1 MERFIAWIKWLFAK
15 CRETLMPTAEQHN
28 VDRFLYFGYGSN
40 MLTRRLADPRRA
52 PSARAL
58 GVGYVEKHKLTF
70 DKISRG
76 TRQNSGKCDM
86 EATGLDAD
94 RVYGVLFSI
103 AVEDE
108 ASLDREEGLD
118 RGYRKDRQ
126 VRVITADGEKT
137 AVAYIAT
144 EKDPTLLP
152 YPWYRDFVV
161 EGALEHGLPK
171 ITLPGC
177 ANFSRNP
184 TPTEGG
190 ARKTNPSSPNI
201 ERQRSDPDGA
211 SD

>member
-1 MERFIAWIKWLFAK
+1 
-15 CRETLMPTAEQHN
+15 
-28 VDRFLYFGYGSN
+28 
-40 MLTRRLADPRRA
+40 
-52 PSARAL
+52 L

-126 VRVITADGEKT
+126 VRVTTADGEKT

-152 YPWYRDFVV
+152 YDWYRDFVV
-161 EGALEHGLPK
+161 EGALEHGLPEDYV
-171 ITLPGC
+171 TWLRTFQSQP
-177 ANFSRNP
+177 
-184 TPTEGG
+184 
-190 ARKTNPSSPNI
+190 
-201 ERQRSDPDGA
+201 DPDRRRREENERILGEHRA
-211 SD
+211 AAKRPSWRVGLPTR